1 MGKPKNSD
9 AKTITLRDQATQEER
24 VQCLYDVKR
33 DGSGRI
39 AWEATKEAFGADLV
53 EISSLGNPGLFPSGD
68 KQGLTR
74 QTFFPNQQ
82 VEVVVHKKAG
92 RVL

>member
-1 MGKPKNSD
+1 MGKPRNNE
-9 AKTITLRDQATQEER
+9 AKTITLRDQATQEEH
-24 VQCLYDVKR
+24 VQCLYDVER
-33 DGSGRI
+33 NGSGRI
-39 AWEATKEAFGADLV
+39 AWEAAEKAFGADLV

-82 VEVVVHKKAG
+82 VDVVVHKKPG
-92 RVL
+92 RML